1 MDIPEIN
8 FDIVSEPVESEVE
21 SLRDGYVCWGSVIV
35 KIESANDTTFAPAP
49 HCSLV

>member
-1 MDIPEIN
+1 MNIPEID
-8 FDIVSEPVESEVE
+8 FDIVSEPIDSEVE

-35 KIESANDTTFAPAP
+35 KIEPGNDTTFPSAP